1 MEGPSDKKPLSQ
13 LFSVVGKIIKWTIYL
28 AIGSGIALYV
38 YSRFLESTNPN
49 DSCYF
54 YMREDRVT
62 PKALPK
68 ACNSGDILDYRIYDT
83 HSPYEP
89 VRYDALINAQNRFC
103 NFNKEIVTVEN
114 DTFIG
119 FSCVVKKGFKYF

>member
-1 MEGPSDKKPLSQ
+1 MEGLGDKKILSR
-13 LFSVVGKIIKWTIYL
+13 LLSVVGKIIKWTIYL
-28 AIGSGIALYV
+28 AIGSGIALYF
-38 YSRFLESTNPN
+38 YDRFFESMRAN
-49 DSCYF
+49 DTCYF
-54 YMREDRVT
+54 YMREDSVA
-62 PKALPK
+62 PKTLPK

-103 NFNKEIVTVEN
+103 NFNKEIVTVKS

-119 FSCVVKKGFKYF
+119 FSCKVKNRFKYF